1 MNRIYHGCFTKNVD
15 GANKIILAAERCL
28 VTTANCFKKYPE
40 DIESIGVK
48 TRSQTKKEHTVSKK
62 QFD

>member
-28 VTTANCFKKYPE
+28 VTTANCF
-40 DIESIGVK
+40 
-48 TRSQTKKEHTVSKK
+48 
-62 QFD
+62 